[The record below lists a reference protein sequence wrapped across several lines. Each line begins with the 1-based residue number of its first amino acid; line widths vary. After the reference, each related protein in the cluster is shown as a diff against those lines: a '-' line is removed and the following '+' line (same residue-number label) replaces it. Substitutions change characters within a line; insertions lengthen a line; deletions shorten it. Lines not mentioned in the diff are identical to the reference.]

1 MNISTTEIPGV
12 IVLEPRVFRD
22 SRGLFQ
28 EMYHRNRFSEAG
40 INVDFVQDNLSRSC
54 RGTLRGLHYQ
64 IKHPQGKLCQAIRGE
79 VFDVVLDLRRHSS
92 TFGRWTS
99 FVLTETN
106 HRQLY
111 VPPGLAH
118 GYCALSAT
126 VDFLY
131 KCTDYYYPEHER
143 TIRWDDPQ
151 LAVAWPVPQPLLS
164 EKDRLGLSFAEAPYY
179 EDL

>member
-1 MNISTTEIPGV
+1 MNISATEILGV
-12 IVLEPRVFRD
+12 IVLAPTVYRD
-22 SRGLFQ
+22 PRGLFQ
-28 EMYHRNRFSEAG
+28 EVYHRDRFGEAG
-40 INVDFVQDNLSRSC
+40 IDVEFVQDNLSRSC

-64 IKHPQGKLCQAIRGE
+64 IKRPQGKLCQVVRGE
-79 VFDVVLDLRRHSS
+79 AFDVVLDLRRKSP

-99 FVLTETN
+99 FVLSESN
-106 HRQLY
+106 HCQLY

-118 GYCALSAT
+118 GYCALSET

-131 KCTDYYYPEHER
+131 KCTAYYDPEHER

-151 LAVAWPVPQPLLS
+151 LAIAWPVPQPLLS
-164 EKDRLGLSFAEAPYY
+164 EKDRLGLSFAQAPYY